1 MSIKTKVALGVAF
14 LFAMILTIGGMGLYY
29 LEDLSGDSRNIL
41 TNNYETLEYT
51 KRIIESLDKLKTD
64 SVGAFEIIEKNLRL
78 QEDNITEA
86 GERELTHSL
95 RVALEKLKNSR
106 ITDGLIMDIRTA
118 ALAIQEINMQA
129 IKVNI

>member
-41 TNNYETLEYT
+41 THNYETLEYT
-51 KRIIESLDKLKTD
+51 KRVIESLDNLKTD
-64 SVGAFEIIEKNLRL
+64 AFSALEVIEKNLRL
-78 QEDNITEA
+78 QEDNITEE

-95 RVALEKLKNSR
+95 R
-106 ITDGLIMDIRTA
+106 A
-118 ALAIQEINMQA
+118 AF
-129 IKVNI
+129 